1 MTVHECSYCGK
12 RGRRSHILEHERIHT
27 GEKPFSCQYCDRKFT
42 TNSAKTSHER
52 TRHNAEKPFSCEYCD
67 KKFASKSQK
76 TSHERTHME
85 KLKIEID
92 DIKNEFPGGTVMES
106 ADSRSIEIGEG
117 SQSNLPISKD
127 EIKVNT
133 SNDGENLQPYKCKEC
148 FCSFAKISDA
158 QIHFESAHVMKKE
171 ADSDSLTIKL
181 ESDDV
186 EIKNEPIFEID
197 NNATTRTCNM
207 IYKKTIF

>member
-1 MTVHECSYCGK
+1 MSDTMNSRKCSGENISLPEKSFECSYCGK
-12 RGRRSHILEHERIHT
+12 KASNRSHILEHERIHT

-42 TNSAKTSHER
+42 TNSAKTLHER

-117 SQSNLPISKD
+117 SQSNLPISND
-127 EIKVNT
+127 EIKEIGLGPHVNRQIV
-133 SNDGENLQPYKCKEC
+133 GLL
-148 FCSFAKISDA
+148 A
-158 QIHFESAHVMKKE
+158 QINKK
-171 ADSDSLTIKL
+171 
-181 ESDDV
+181 
-186 EIKNEPIFEID
+186 
-197 NNATTRTCNM
+197 M
-207 IYKKTIF
+207 M